1 MKILLVI
8 ILILSTKI
16 FAGTKE
22 YIIGSGSSF
31 NFRGAD
37 EQNINLSIYIT
48 SSSFTK
54 LGVEYFFS
62 TGSLIG
68 IEAWQQYGMS
78 VTDKGLTLD
87 EGYIQSNDMKKP
99 EIMTK
104 DFLYNNDHGV
114 KVDDFFFSKESEIEK
129 YKIGLETI
137 EVPAGTILAN
147 HYQKKRDEQI
157 IDFWISD
164 KAGAIGLVKLISK
177 GTKDTNQNYTIE
189 LSTLLTRVKAKIDPA
204 MAVPLSEKG
213 KMFLGKRS

>member
-189 LSTLLTRVKAKIDPA
+189 LSTLLTRVKAKIDPV